1 MQVPFAAPTL
11 ASTAVG
17 LHLCNVVEVLA
28 IIYVRQAHE
37 SQGTRIDVDSELG
50 KYLAWAELQ
59 ADRLDPAI
67 NSPKTILDEVIPDES
82 SFPSYRRW

>member
-1 MQVPFAAPTL
+1 LL
-11 ASTAVG
+11 AQASD
-17 LHLCNVVEVLA
+17 LKHSREIREF